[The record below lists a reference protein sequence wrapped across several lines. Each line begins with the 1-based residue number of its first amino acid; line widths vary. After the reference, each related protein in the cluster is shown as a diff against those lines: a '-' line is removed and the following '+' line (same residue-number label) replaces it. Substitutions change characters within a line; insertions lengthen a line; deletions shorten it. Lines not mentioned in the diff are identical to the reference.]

1 MILGEVMSSIE
12 KLMSKNIISL
22 DIDDDLAKAKIAFDQ
37 HPIHHILILNGKEL
51 VGVFTDRDLYKQ
63 LSPHINTRKETP
75 RDTSLLHQ
83 KVHLFM
89 SRELVTATT
98 NTTLNEAVLLFYD
111 NRISC
116 LPIVDEHFRPV
127 GILSW
132 RDIVKIIALQY
143 RNKLQQ
149 AHQS

>member
-1 MILGEVMSSIE
+1 MSSIE

>member
-1 MILGEVMSSIE
+1 MSSIE
-12 KLMSKNIISL
+12 KLMSKNLITL
-22 DIDDDLAKAKIAFDQ
+22 DIDDDLAKAKVAFDQ

-51 VGVFTDRDLYKQ
+51 VGIFTDRDLYKQ

-98 NTTLNEAVLLFYD
+98 NITLNEAVLLFYD

-116 LPIVDEHFRPV
+116 LPIVDQHFHPI
-127 GILSW
+127 GIISW

-149 AHQS
+149 AH